1 MKKQAWTGVIAATV
15 CTFAIGLSAQ
25 STSSSTS
32 STSRQSSSTAADHI
46 TVTGCLQRD
55 TMGSPAGATGTSGS
69 TSASTSAS
77 GFVLNVSPSS
87 SSTGSTAGGTTA
99 GGTTAGTSGTSASSY
114 KLDSD
119 DAKLSPHVGHKVE
132 ITGTLDKAMS
142 SSSSTA
148 PSGSTSS
155 ASSSMSPKLKVDSVR
170 MIASSCSN

>member
-25 STSSSTS
+25 STSSSAS
-32 STSRQSSSTAADHI
+32 STTRQSSSTAADHI

-55 TMGSPAGATGTSGS
+55 TMSSSAGATGTSGS
-69 TSASTSAS
+69 ASASTTSAS

-119 DAKLSPHVGHKVE
+119 ESKLSPHVGHKVE
-132 ITGTLDKAMS
+132 ITGTLDKS
-142 SSSSTA
+142 TSSSTA

-170 MIASSCSN
+170 MIAASCSN